1 MSLAGIQNPFFLP
14 AVYSPASDVTVTA
27 GTPVILAT
35 TTTAV
40 IAKNAGGYYPILFCT
55 VASLQGATA
64 ATALVYS
71 FRIHS
76 GTDISTYTVTPS
88 QLTNN
93 ANLVHGFVLI
103 GVESQSAWY
112 PTGSIIE
119 LWGSAT
125 TQNVTV
131 KQVGT
136 QFLLALGVGAN
147 P

>member
-40 IAKNAGGYYPILFCT
+40 I
-55 VASLQGATA
+55 
-64 ATALVYS
+64 
-71 FRIHS
+71 
-76 GTDISTYTVTPS
+76 D
-88 QLTNN
+88 
-93 ANLVHGFVLI
+93 LVHGFVLI

>member
-1 MSLAGIQNPFFLP
+1 VIAGIQNPFFLP
-14 AVYSPASDVTVTA
+14 AVYSPTGDVTVTA
-27 GTPVILAT
+27 GTPVKLAT

-40 IAKNAGGYYPILFCT
+40 IAKNAGGYYPILYCT
-55 VASLQGATA
+55 VSALQGGTP

-71 FRIHS
+71 FRFN
-76 GTDISTYTVTPS
+76 GGADISTYTVTPS
-88 QLTNN
+88 QLIASTNT
-93 ANLVHGFVLI
+93 VHGFVLI
-103 GVESQSAWY
+103 GVESQTAWF
-112 PTGSIIE
+112 PSGTIVE

>member
-14 AVYSPASDVTVTA
+14 AVYAPTGDVTVTA
-27 GTPVILAT
+27 GTPVLLAT
-35 TTTAV
+35 T
-40 IAKNAGGYYPILFCT
+40 
-55 VASLQGATA
+55 